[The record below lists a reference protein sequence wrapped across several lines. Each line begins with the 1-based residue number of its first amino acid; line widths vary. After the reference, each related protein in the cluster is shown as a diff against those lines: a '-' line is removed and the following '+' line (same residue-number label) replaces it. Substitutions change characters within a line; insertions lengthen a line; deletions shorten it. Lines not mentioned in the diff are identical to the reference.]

1 VRRNRFLI
9 SGLSLASLILIVK
22 PALVQTDDHSRL
34 LVLLRWQSGVISF
47 VNSVTERPVRIHFR
61 VGGLFKDFTVTTDET
76 TEAYYTNGLYSM
88 NDVDSKES
96 VDTLRFCSMKGI
108 RLTLGFYDLVV
119 KGGCLEVRLLWTV

>member
-9 SGLSLASLILIVK
+9 SGLSLVCLILIVN
-22 PALVQTDDHSRL
+22 PAVVQTEDHSRL
-34 LVLLRWQSGVISF
+34 LVLLRWQSGEIRF
-47 VNSVTERPVRIHFR
+47 VNSVTGRPVSIHFR
-61 VGGLFKDFTVTTDET
+61 VGGLFQDFAVTTDET

-96 VDTLRFCSMKGI
+96 VDILRFCSMKGI
-108 RLTLGFYDLVV
+108 RLTLGFYDLDV

>member
-9 SGLSLASLILIVK
+9 SGLLLVCLLLIVK
-22 PALVQTDDHSRL
+22 PAVVKTDDHSRL
-34 LVLLRWQSGVISF
+34 LVLLRWQSGEISF
-47 VNSVTERPVRIHFR
+47 VNSVTGRPVRIHFR
-61 VGGLFKDFTVTTDET
+61 IGGLFQNFTVTTDET

-96 VDTLRFCSMKGI
+96 IDILRFCSMKGI
-108 RLTLGFYDLVV
+108 LLNLGFYDLHV

>member
-9 SGLSLASLILIVK
+9 SGLSLVCLILIVK
-22 PALVQTDDHSRL
+22 PAVVQTEDHSRL
-34 LVLLRWQSGVISF
+34 LVLLRWQSGEIRF
-47 VNSVTERPVRIHFR
+47 VNSVTGRPVSIHFR
-61 VGGLFKDFTVTTDET
+61 VGGLFQDFAVTTDET

-96 VDTLRFCSMKGI
+96 VDILRFCSMKGI
-108 RLTLGFYDLVV
+108 RLILGFYDLDV